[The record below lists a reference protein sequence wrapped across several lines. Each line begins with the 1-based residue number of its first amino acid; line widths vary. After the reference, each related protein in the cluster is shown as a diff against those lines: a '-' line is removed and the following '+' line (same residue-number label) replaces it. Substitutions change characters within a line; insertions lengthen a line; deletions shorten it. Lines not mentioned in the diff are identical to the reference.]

1 MVTRFALVLT
11 FIVVVAVLLGSG
23 LRAEPVAQMVQQQ
36 DKMHH
41 VLGFF
46 AFAFTL
52 RLAFPRLQ
60 VAGLI
65 ALSVSVAL
73 LIELGQLLL
82 PDRTASL
89 ADMTA
94 NLLGVGLGWAASK
107 AAQGWWQG
115 HAARG
120 DG

>member
-1 MVTRFALVLT
+1 MVTRFARVLP
-11 FIVVVAVLLGSG
+11 FIVVVAGLLGSG
-23 LRAEPVAQMVQQQ
+23 LRAGPVAQMFQQQ
-36 DKMHH
+36 DKVHH

-52 RLAFPRLQ
+52 RLAFPRLH

-73 LIELGQLLL
+73 LIELGQMLL

-89 ADMTA
+89 ADMAA
-94 NLLGVGLGWAASK
+94 NLLGVGLGWAGAN
-107 AAQGWWQG
+107 AAQGW
-115 HAARG
+115 
-120 DG
+120 